1 MGEDISPRLTEV
13 MGCLVKHLH
22 AFAEEMDSTQG
33 EWEFGIDFRMRT
45 GQLCSAERQE
55 FTLLSDTLGFLIL
68 RGS

>member
-1 MGEDISPRLTEV
+1 M
-13 MGCLVKHLH
+13 KHLH

-55 FTLLSDTLGFLIL
+55 FILLSDTLGFSIL